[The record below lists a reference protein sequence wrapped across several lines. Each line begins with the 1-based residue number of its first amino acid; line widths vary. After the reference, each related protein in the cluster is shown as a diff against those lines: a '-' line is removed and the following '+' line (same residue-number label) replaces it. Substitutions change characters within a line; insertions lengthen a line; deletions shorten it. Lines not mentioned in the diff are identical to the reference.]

1 MIITKLIVSKYDL
14 FTYRSCEDD
23 EISNCIERWKKEL
36 SENIALYSENT
47 KLYPSNSKYWSYQV
61 DKTSKILEQGFF
73 VLSSDEFQAKVREY
87 YLSQPIREITSEN
100 FYDALNALPPI
111 NWVMCDDFE
120 MFHIS
125 EGDYSVYHA
134 QYYHNKK
141 TDKFY
146 TCISDVYDKSTWIDK
161 RI

>member
-1 MIITKLIVSKYDL
+1 MTKLIVSKYDI
-14 FTYRSCEDD
+14 FTYNYCD
-23 EISNCIERWKKEL
+23 ESEVSIKIESWKKEL
-36 SENIALYSENT
+36 SENIALYSEYA
-47 KLYPSNSKYWSYQV
+47 KVYPSNSKYWNFQR
-61 DKTSKILEQGFF
+61 DKAHKMLEQGFL
-73 VLSSDEFQAKVREY
+73 VLDEDEFRAKVREY
-87 YLSQPIREITSEN
+87 FLSLPICEITSEN

-111 NWVMCDDFE
+111 NWVMSDDFE
-120 MFHIS
+120 MFHSS